1 MYISPFGAGT
11 LSQRYGRKT
20 LCLIFTLIYCVSAG
34 LKTSSNYGLLLVSEI
49 LRGGATTALF
59 AAMEAW
65 YVHEHTETH
74 DFPKVRVISLAHLI
88 DHGPHSK
95 LAHNSSFHWSTSCSA
110 VIPNC

>member
-1 MYISPFGAGT
+1 MYISPYGAGT
-11 LSQRYGRKT
+11 LSQRYGRKP

-49 LRGGATTALF
+49 LRGGATTVLF

-74 DFPKVRVISLAHLI
+74 DFPKVRAI
-88 DHGPHSK
+88 
-95 LAHNSSFHWSTSCSA
+95 
-110 VIPNC
+110 